1 MSQKNGVS
9 GKNVKVENSYKQN
22 KIMPFWP
29 MRFFSDE
36 PGKKIIEDIVSK
48 PLLIEFIYTYMH

>member
-22 KIMPFWP
+22 KIMSFWP